1 MNDTSAHFRM
11 RDWKYVPKR
20 QRRAC
25 VTLIVCIL
33 FFLASA
39 SATVLLLILDARSAN
54 PVLPQRMLRRM
65 FPVLRRPPKTMWS
78 RRTPQGPAPPQRQ
91 GKVQITFSFL
101 SLHKHRKIRCVPYFS
116 LMLYCAKV
124 YHKKRRENNSRMLL
138 NSRLNIVYFCI
149 SIQQS
154 GRNSLQCQPR
164 RAYSGSSA
172 RYSPILSSPA
182 AITSGVLA

>member
-1 MNDTSAHFRM
+1 
-11 RDWKYVPKR
+11 
-20 QRRAC
+20 
-25 VTLIVCIL
+25 
-33 FFLASA
+33 
-39 SATVLLLILDARSAN
+39 
-54 PVLPQRMLRRM
+54 M

-78 RRTPQGPAPPQRQ
+78 RRTPQGPAPPRRQ

-101 SLHKHRKIRCVPYFS
+101 SLHRHRKIRCVPYFS

-182 AITSGVLA
+182 AITPAAPGRNLRWACRTPSSKRQSCPHAALQSSA

>member
-1 MNDTSAHFRM
+1 M
-11 RDWKYVPKR
+11 
-20 QRRAC
+20 C
-25 VTLIVCIL
+25 
-33 FFLASA
+33 
-39 SATVLLLILDARSAN
+39 TV
-54 PVLPQRMLRRM
+54 
-65 FPVLRRPPKTMWS
+65 
-78 RRTPQGPAPPQRQ
+78 
-91 GKVQITFSFL
+91 
-101 SLHKHRKIRCVPYFS
+101 FS

-172 RYSPILSSPA
+172 RSVSYTHLDVYKRQVLRRIEIQQSAVHIKQQAIIKGQKTPRPFCAKIESIVTIIHDLSAFVNRAGDKILLRQQKAAGMPA
-182 AITSGVLA
+182 AVCFKFE

>member
-1 MNDTSAHFRM
+1 M
-11 RDWKYVPKR
+11 
-20 QRRAC
+20 C
-25 VTLIVCIL
+25 
-33 FFLASA
+33 
-39 SATVLLLILDARSAN
+39 TV
-54 PVLPQRMLRRM
+54 
-65 FPVLRRPPKTMWS
+65 
-78 RRTPQGPAPPQRQ
+78 
-91 GKVQITFSFL
+91 
-101 SLHKHRKIRCVPYFS
+101 FS

-182 AITSGVLA
+182 AITSGRIGVADTKISLPVHYTARYEQHAFFRQQPPAEICAGHVELHLQKGSRAASGFTKLSLGCPFSHRSKTARFPVTMARLRAMTASLCSSAIPARYSSIIPQLMVL